1 MKPTWRFRDWPLAA
15 KMAALLVAA
24 SFLPLAI
31 SAYADYFQTR
41 ERLQSATEDLLAAR
55 GDQLAGELDN
65 FHRGYQRSAVHVS
78 RLPDSLSYCSAGATR
93 SATLGREAQ
102 LGLEAYL
109 EGDAAIRGIA
119 LLDKTGTVVVGTEPD
134 LLGVN
139 LGKRPSVSLAL
150 QGKAVIADLYVS
162 TQAQAEIPTIGYLH
176 PVIGDNGKVTCIV
189 SLWVHASAFWNTVKA
204 SDALAGVSSFA
215 AVLDQD
221 GIHIGHSSSEDT
233 IFHPAGPLDEALVD
247 RMAAGRRFG
256 ARTRALLQDVRP
268 FPQLFERARSRG
280 AEGAVFRERASASG
294 AWNYGVARRLQSVSW
309 TVFYM
314 VPETSVVEYIAKA
327 TRGRI
332 VIALAIMVLA
342 GLLGAAFAA
351 TILNPI
357 RRLSRAAVALADGDL
372 TARVSERRR
381 DELGQFG
388 EHFNRMAD
396 EIQAHAHSQQRT
408 HEELEKRVQERT
420 TELRERDAALH
431 RAHVM
436 TRLGHV
442 ITRPDGS
449 FESWSDTLP
458 PLIGVQPQSM
468 PGSTREWMALI
479 AQEDRARFRDASLH
493 AARTGLGVDVQYRL
507 LRADGERVCFRQ
519 VIEPLPGQSGFE
531 GGMRWFSTI
540 QDITEQEKAS
550 EDLRLSEER
559 TRLIIDTALDA
570 VVTMDSAGKITGWSP
585 QAETTFGWTR
595 EEALGRS
602 LADTIVP
609 HRYREAHERG
619 IRHYLATGTG
629 PVLNKRVELAA
640 LHRDGHEFPIDLA
653 ITPIRTDSAV
663 SFSAFA
669 RDITERKESQQR
681 LQAHLERLMLLDQVT
696 HAIGERQDLQSI
708 YQVAIRSL
716 EDNMPVDFACVC
728 RHDAEA
734 DELVVIRVGVRA
746 HAHGLAVEEQ
756 SHVPIDR
763 NGLSRAIRGEVVYEP
778 DVSEVAFP
786 FPQRLAKVGLKS
798 VIIAP
803 LQSESRVFGVM
814 VAGRRTAHAFSSGD
828 VEFLRQLSSH
838 VALAAQQAELHEAL
852 LKAYDELRQSQ
863 QTVLQQERLR
873 ALGQMAS
880 GIAHDINN
888 ALSPVALYTESL
900 LERETGLSARGREY
914 LATISQ
920 AIEDVAETVARMREF
935 YRPRELQMEMLPV
948 RMNDLVHQ
956 VAELTRARWS
966 DIPLEQGIVIEWKT
980 ELAEPLP
987 AFLGVESEI
996 REALI
1001 NLVFNA
1007 VDAMPRGGVLTLRT
1021 YGVAADPKRGTPG
1034 GSVVVEVADSGM
1046 GMDEETRRRCLE
1058 PFFTTKGERGTGLG
1072 LAMVYGIAERHAAKI
1087 DIESAPGHGTS
1098 VRISFPV
1105 PLSAEAQRKPHA
1117 PVAAPIRRMR
1127 ILVVDDDP
1135 VILKSLCESL
1145 ELDGHAVKVASSGRA
1160 GIEAFTEEA
1169 ASGDGFD
1176 IVITDLGMPHVDGR
1190 EVAAAVKKS
1199 ERAVPVI
1206 LLTGWGQ
1213 RLVADG
1219 ETPTHVDQV
1228 LSKPPKLREVRAALA
1243 RWGELALKEK
1253 LN

>member
-1 MKPTWRFRDWPLAA
+1 MV
-15 KMAALLVAA
+15 ALLVAA
-24 SFLPLAI
+24 SVLPLGI
-31 SAYADYFQTR
+31 SAYADYFLTK

-65 FHRGYQRSAVHVS
+65 FHRSYQRSAVHVS
-78 RLPDSLSYCSAGATR
+78 RLPDSMSYCTAGGQGSPAL
-93 SATLGREAQ
+93 SHNAQ

-109 EGDAAIRGIA
+109 EADAAIRGIA
-119 LLDKTGTVVVGTEPD
+119 LLDKTGTVVVATEPN
-134 LLGVN
+134 LLRAN
-139 LGKRPSVSLAL
+139 LAKRPSVSLAL

-176 PVIGDNGKVTCIV
+176 PVIGDNGKVTCV
-189 SLWVHASAFWNTVKA
+189 VGLWVHASAFWDTVKA
-204 SDALAGVSSFA
+204 SDALAGASSFA
-215 AVLDQD
+215 MVLDQD
-221 GIHIGHSSSEDT
+221 GILIGHSSSGEM
-233 IFHPAGPLDEALVD
+233 IFHPAGPLEASLVEH
-247 RMAAGRRFG
+247 MAAGRRFG
-256 ARTRALLQDVRP
+256 ARTRALLEDVRP
-268 FPQLFERARSRG
+268 SPQLFERARARG
-280 AEGAVFRERASASG
+280 AEPSVFRERASASG

-314 VPETSVVEYIAKA
+314 VPETSVVDYIAKA

-332 VIALAIMVLA
+332 VIALAIMAAA
-342 GLLGAAFAA
+342 GLVGAAFAA

-357 RRLSRAAVALADGDL
+357 RRLSKAAVALAGGDL
-372 TARVSERRR
+372 TARVSEPRR

-388 EHFNRMAD
+388 AHFNRMAD
-396 EIQAHAHSQQRT
+396 QIEAHAQSRQRA
-408 HEELEKRVQERT
+408 HDELERRVHERT
-420 TELRERDAALH
+420 AELKERDAALH

-436 TRLGHV
+436 ARLGHV

-449 FESWSDTLP
+449 FESWSDTIP
-458 PLIGVQPQSM
+458 ELIGKAPQSV
-468 PGSTREWMALI
+468 PASTREWMKWI
-479 AQEDRARFRDASLH
+479 APEDRTKFREASLH

-507 LRADGERVCFRQ
+507 QRGDGEWVVFRQ
-519 VIEPLPGQSGFE
+519 VIEPLPGQSSLE

-550 EDLRLSEER
+550 QDLRLSEEH

-570 VVTMDSAGKITGWSP
+570 VVTMDSAGRITGWSP
-585 QAETTFGWTR
+585 QAEATFGWTR
-595 EEALGRS
+595 EEVMGRS
-602 LADTIVP
+602 LASTIVP

-619 IRHYLATGTG
+619 IAHYLATGIG

-640 LHRDGHEFPIDLA
+640 LHKNGHELPIDLA
-653 ITPIRTDSAV
+653 ITPIRTASSV

-669 RDITERKESQQR
+669 RDITERKENQQR

-716 EDNMPVDFACVC
+716 EDNMPVDFACIC
-728 RHDAEA
+728 RHDAGV
-734 DELVVIRVGVRA
+734 DELVVIRVGA
-746 HAHGLAVEEQ
+746 KSHDLAEALALAEQ
-756 SHVPIDR
+756 SRIPIDL
-763 NGLSRAIRGEVVYEP
+763 NGLSRAVRGEMVYEP
-778 DVSEVAFP
+778 DVSKVAFP
-786 FPQRLAKVGLKS
+786 LPQRLAEGGFKS
-798 VIIAP
+798 VVFAP
-803 LQSESRVFGVM
+803 LQSESRVFGVLL
-814 VAGRRTAHAFSSGD
+814 VARRAAHAFSSGD
-828 VEFLRQLSSH
+828 SEFLRQLSSH

-852 LKAYDELRQSQ
+852 LKAYDELRRSQ

-900 LERETGLSARGREY
+900 LERETGLSERGRGY
-914 LATISQ
+914 LTTISQ

-935 YRPRELQMEMLPV
+935 YRPREQQMALTTV
-948 RMNDLVHQ
+948 RMNELVRQ
-956 VAELTRARWS
+956 VTELTRARWS
-966 DIPLEQGIVIEWKT
+966 DIPLQQGVVIQWQT
-980 ELAEPLP
+980 ELAEALP
-987 AFLGVESEI
+987 TFHGVESEV

-1007 VDAMPRGGVLTLRT
+1007 VDAMPQGGALTLRT
-1021 YGVAADPKRGTPG
+1021 SSQAADPRHGIPEG
-1034 GSVVVEVADSGM
+1034 RVAVEVVDSGM

-1058 PFFTTKGERGTGLG
+1058 PFFTTKGERVTGLG

-1087 DIESAPGHGTS
+1087 DIDSTPGQGTR
-1098 VRISFPV
+1098 VKLSFPV
-1105 PLSAEAQRKPHA
+1105 PLSTQAEQESQP

-1127 ILVVDDDP
+1127 LLLVDDDP
-1135 VILKSLCESL
+1135 VILKSLRESL
-1145 ELDGHAVKVASSGRA
+1145 ELDGHAVVVAGSGRA
-1160 GIEAFTEEA
+1160 GIEAFLQEA
-1169 ASGDGFD
+1169 TSGEGFD

-1199 ERAVPVI
+1199 ERPVAVI

-1213 RLVADG
+1213 RLLADG
-1219 ETPTHVDQV
+1219 ETPVHVDQI

-1243 RWGELALKEK
+1243 RWG
-1253 LN
+1253 NVSDTGRPS